1 MTRSFMAIAQGNLIA
16 ALAENLLTP
25 PWVNFFLE

>member
-1 MTRSFMAIAQGNLIA
+1 MAIAQGNLIA